1 MGALTAMK
9 CLSLI
14 ADFFLPRRC
23 VVCSKRLQ
31 KGEAVVCGHCLL
43 SNPMDGVFINFA
55 DNRMV
60 DCLKGRGDVV
70 RANALF
76 EFHPGSPMSSLVYKL
91 KYRGRADIG
100 VLMGRHVAQ
109 VLAPRGFFDGVDM
122 MVPVPITR
130 RRRLQRGFNQ
140 SEMISEGISEVTGIP
155 VDSKSLRR
163 VRFAGSQTTLSGVER
178 MANVDGAFILADSEP
193 LSSRHVLIVDDI
205 FTTGATVS
213 ACMREISSKTS
224 GTRFTILTLGMT
236 KP

>member
-23 VVCSKRLQ
+23 VVCNNRLQ

-76 EFHPGSPMSSLVYKL
+76 EFHPKSAMANLVYKM
-91 KYRGRADIG
+91 KYRGRAEIG
-100 VLMGRHVAQ
+100 VLMGRHAAL
-109 VLAPRGFFDGVDM
+109 VLSSRGFFDGVDM
-122 MVPVPITR
+122 IVPVPLTRKR
-130 RRRLQRGFNQ
+130 RRQRGFNQ
-140 SEMISEGISEVTGIP
+140 SELIAEGISDVTGIS
-155 VDSKSLRR
+155 VNRRAFRR
-163 VRFAGSQTTLSGVER
+163 VRFTASQTTLRGEER
-178 MANVDGAFILADSEP
+178 MSNVDGAFLLADPEA
-193 LSSRHVLIVDDI
+193 LSVRHVLMVDDI
-205 FTTGATVS
+205 FTTGGTMS
-213 ACMREISSKTS
+213 ACMREISANTS
-224 GTRFTILTLGMT
+224 GTRFSILTLGLT
-236 KP
+236 KS